1 MVPFAGRRVLHDGRS
16 RIICSDQYVMPD
28 LKSCRDTH
36 LAALLFLSRAAK
48 PYDATAVLAGIQQH
62 LDDTAHLSMLG
73 PYDCDHIWLLRFADA
88 ETRDKIVSAPNLECG
103 GHPAFCIE
111 PQPEHSLHRGR
122 CVAGALGWL
131 CGASHPDYWLRI
143 LDVWFPPEDTKCLLS
158 RSYSWECDVVGP
170 RYEESDLGTEGGN
183 VEDEDECEKRQLLE
197 QEAALMAEM
206 GLPVSFTSA
215 RRDGCNSRG
224 DACVENDEE
233 PLFYDMSD
241 GQSTAE
247 ATDDWQN
254 FWEKNGENLVWQSWV
269 QRYGEYISPEY
280 LENCSAPAAGG
291 RAVSSAGDNVVAPA
305 AGGGERG
312 QPKVEVSSS
321 AHSTYQPLG
330 GDAQLENEK
339 LAEDPVASMQPS
351 SRNVQSSNSGGCS
364 TISEDVKDNCGQPLV
379 CDQVDSKLQGG
390 HRENDNTGAA
400 TATQKSDDELWNE
413 VWQEHYLEVYNHYY
427 RMFGHNDEAVGSV
440 QHSEPVDADCMSV
453 HAEQANSALL
463 EQADVTVHHSE
474 ARNDAPASA
483 SCVNSESGAVDAC
496 KEAELEAVNCQKAEH
511 GSDCSVTEQVC
522 AADSAEKADGGVNG
536 EDVALFEDECDVT
549 LMKQMG
555 LPVQFASAGKQKR
568 PKKGKKFSGTKRS
581 SNVKGKELPS
591 WDEYWLCN
599 GSRLLWDSW
608 TETYPEFLEPL
619 FLASVKL
626 DQTLKNA
633 DECLRRCPATEN
645 DLPALA
651 HRATSKPPKDSS
663 LWQELWDAHCDWVC
677 GLEFE
682 KYQQVVCEEPSKTKV
697 EHERHSAGDPVM
709 EGVKIEVEN
718 SRQIDEVAVDSAH
731 NSVMVLHNGQDSDKA
746 RQCPSGTENGGHG
759 SSSSAPSTKGSSGGA
774 APSSPGGSC
783 SAGSGSSS
791 QNIHN
796 GSGDGDGDDPPDE
809 RHVKIKRSHEEDTN
823 SDEDDAFRALISYG
837 LSLKESLKEI
847 KLGPGKAKSH
857 VANKKKRKKLRK
869 QARTAPQQPQEG
881 LQTVSPSDAS
891 TMPSY
896 IKDNPGLIKY
906 WKQRYRLFS
915 RYDEGIQMDE
925 ESWFSVT
932 PENIAKHIAKRC
944 KADVVIDGFCGAGGN
959 SIQFALEGC
968 RVIAVDIDPAKV
980 ELARNNAGVYGV
992 ANKIEFIVGDFLEV
1006 ASRLQGDVVFL
1017 SPPWGGPSYQWKQTF
1032 ELQDMKPDIY
1042 QTFALSKKITN
1053 KIAVLLPRNTDA
1065 HQIAQL
1071 AGPGGEVEVEQNLLN
1086 NQIKTITAYF
1096 GGLVSALAQSASSS

>member
-16 RIICSDQYVMPD
+16 RILCSDQYVMPD

-88 ETRDKIVSAPNLECG
+88 EARDKIVSAPDLECG

-183 VEDEDECEKRQLLE
+183 VEDEEECEKRQILE

-206 GLPVSFTSA
+206 GLPASFTSA

-224 DACVENDEE
+224 DACEENEE
-233 PLFYDMSD
+233 QLLFRDVYD

-280 LENCSAPAAGG
+280 LEN
-291 RAVSSAGDNVVAPA
+291 RSSSRSR
-305 AGGGERG
+305 EE
-312 QPKVEVSSS
+312 QPKLKFLLQRTL
-321 AHSTYQPLG
+321 HDRPLG

-339 LAEDPVASMQPS
+339 LVEDPVASMPPS
-351 SRNVQSSNSGGCS
+351 SRNVQSCNSGGCS
-364 TISEDVKDNCGQPLV
+364 TIIEDAKDNCGQPLV

-453 HAEQANSALL
+453 HAEKANSAPL

-496 KEAELEAVNCQKAEH
+496 EEAELEAVNCQKAEH
-511 GSDCSVTEQVC
+511 GSDCSVIEQVC

-568 PKKGKKFSGTKRS
+568 PKKGKKCTKRS
-581 SNVKGKELPS
+581 SNVNSKELPS
-591 WDEYWLCN
+591 WDEYWLRN

-626 DQTLKNA
+626 DRTLPNA
-633 DECLRRCPATEN
+633 DECLRRCPASEN
-645 DLPALA
+645 DLPAST
-651 HRATSKPPKDSS
+651 HRATSKPPKDAS
-663 LWQELWDAHCDWVC
+663 LWQELWDAHCDRVC

-697 EHERHSAGDPVM
+697 EHERHNEGDMVM
-709 EGVKIEVEN
+709 EGAQIKVEN
-718 SRQIDEVAVDSAH
+718 NRQIDEVLKMAA
-731 NSVMVLHNGQDSDKA
+731 
-746 RQCPSGTENGGHG
+746 TG
-759 SSSSAPSTKGSSGGA
+759 SSSSTPSKKGSSGGA

-783 SAGSGSSS
+783 SAGSGSGS

-881 LQTVSPSDAS
+881 SLTVSPSDAS

-968 RVIAVDIDPAKV
+968 HVIAVDIDPAKV

-1032 ELQDMKPDIY
+1032 ELQD
-1042 QTFALSKKITN
+1042 
-1053 KIAVLLPRNTDA
+1053 
-1065 HQIAQL
+1065 IAQL

-1096 GGLVSALAQSASSS
+1096 GGLVSALAQSPSSS